1 MSLAIEGRKVRVG
14 IIGAGAVSDYHHVP
28 GIDLDPRA
36 EVVAACD
43 MSEALLERRKADELS
58 DEDRRSLKRKRN
70 RQAIKRANSLTA
82 K

>member
-28 GIDLDPRA
+28 GINLDPRA

-43 MSEALLERRKADELS
+43 MSEALLERRKAEWGVAKVTTDFEAAS
-58 DEDRRSLKRKRN
+58 ARILK
-70 RQAIKRANSLTA
+70 LTR
-82 K
+82 